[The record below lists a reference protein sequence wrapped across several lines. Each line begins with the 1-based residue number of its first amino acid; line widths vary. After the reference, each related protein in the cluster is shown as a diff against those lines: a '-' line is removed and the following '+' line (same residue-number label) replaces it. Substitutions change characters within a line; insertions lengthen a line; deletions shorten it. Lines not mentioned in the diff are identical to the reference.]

1 MEIVMLGV
9 TIASLLVA
17 VVTSVVAWR
26 LSRAERTR
34 AAVRV
39 AALTAAASEPDTVAD
54 RVAVGEASPAPWSPA
69 RVSAF
74 TASSRPAPRAARVD
88 SADTLRSLGDGFLGT
103 PAAATSG
110 GSRQRGLAMAALV
123 MFLVALG
130 GGYWVV
136 FGDRTA
142 RPAVGA
148 ANGAAPLELVSLTHE
163 RRGTR
168 LAVTGLVRNP
178 VAGAPIGGLSA
189 VVFLFDA
196 QGGFI
201 TSARAPVDFL
211 TLGAGD
217 ESPFVIDL
225 QAPAN
230 VARYRVSFRTDAGVV
245 SHVDRRGQ
253 DPVGSLSAVEPDGR
267 RARAG
272 RSQP

>member
-17 VVTSVVAWR
+17 IVTSAVAWR
-26 LSRAERTR
+26 IARAERAR

-39 AALTAAASEPDTVAD
+39 AALAAAASEPDAVAD
-54 RVAVGEASPAPWSPA
+54 RVAVGEAAAAPWSPA

-74 TASSRPAPRAARVD
+74 TASPRPAPRAARLD
-88 SADTLRSLGDGFLGT
+88 GADTLRSLGDGFLGS
-103 PAAATSG
+103 PAAATAGSG
-110 GSRQRGLAMAALV
+110 RQRGLAMVAII

-130 GGYWVV
+130 GGYWTV
-136 FGDRTA
+136 FGDRTD

-148 ANGAAPLELVSLTHE
+148 AGGAAPLELVSLTHE

-196 QGGFI
+196 QGGFL

-225 QAPAN
+225 QAPAS

-253 DPVGSLSAVEPDGR
+253 DPVGSSSAVEPDGR
-267 RARAG
+267 RAAG